1 HLGRSNDG
9 FQRAAAPYEAARTLF
24 VAGAALRRAGRRSA
38 AAEMLTAASDTFLS
52 LGALRWK
59 GRADQELRRARPR
72 VRTDH
77 ALTTSEQRVASLVV
91 AGRTNREVAAQLYT
105 SVGTVEAHLT
115 RIYRKIGV
123 RSRTEL
129 AGAVADG
136 RVCLE

>member
-1 HLGRSNDG
+1 
-9 FQRAAAPYEAARTLF
+9 
-24 VAGAALRRAGRRSA
+24 
-38 AAEMLTAASDTFLS
+38 MLTAASDTFLS

-136 RVCLE
+136 RVRRE